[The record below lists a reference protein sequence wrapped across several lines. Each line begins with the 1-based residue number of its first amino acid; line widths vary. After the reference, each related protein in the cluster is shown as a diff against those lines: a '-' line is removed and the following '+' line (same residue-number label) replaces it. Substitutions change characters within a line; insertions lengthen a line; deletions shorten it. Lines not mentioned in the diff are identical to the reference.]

1 MPANRVTGGGRSA
14 GRYGSPGSRPGCSTW
29 IRSTRSAGSPRR
41 SPSLA
46 TTPAGWSWPSPTTPT
61 APPTVPRPHR
71 EGRVAMSAAEAERC
85 NQGRC
90 SWWAWHQEQVA
101 RYEHARCWRGYLTP
115 PAFRLADYQDFLADR
130 LAHRQSAPPAPA
142 REAGHE
148 RC

>member
-1 MPANRVTGGGRSA
+1 
-14 GRYGSPGSRPGCSTW
+14 
-29 IRSTRSAGSPRR
+29 
-41 SPSLA
+41 
-46 TTPAGWSWPSPTTPT
+46 
-61 APPTVPRPHR
+61 
-71 EGRVAMSAAEAERC
+71 MSAAEAERC
-85 NQGRC
+85 NSTLGGREALQHACTLERGHQGRC

-130 LAHRQSAPPAPA
+130 LARRHSAPPAPA

>member
-1 MPANRVTGGGRSA
+1 
-14 GRYGSPGSRPGCSTW
+14 
-29 IRSTRSAGSPRR
+29 
-41 SPSLA
+41 
-46 TTPAGWSWPSPTTPT
+46 
-61 APPTVPRPHR
+61 
-71 EGRVAMSAAEAERC
+71 MSAAEAERC
-85 NQGRC
+85 HSTLGGREALQHACTLERGHQGRC